1 MRRMAR
7 ENKMSDLTNGMKKIG
22 QKLLSADDTERER
35 LTKLLESLGVDP
47 AMAILQATEEKNEKD
62 ETESVS

>member
-1 MRRMAR
+1 
-7 ENKMSDLTNGMKKIG
+7 MSDLTNGMKKIG